1 MKRAV
6 TLLAAL
12 SLSASLG
19 PAALAQT
26 APVSTSA
33 TPASTAAPA
42 APARVQTPAGT
53 FVGQDRAGV
62 RSWLGIPYAQP
73 PVGDA
78 RWQPPRALP
87 ASQAERTTT
96 QPGAACVQTL
106 SVPGMDQQ
114 VRGAE
119 DCLFLNVYAPTNA
132 QKAPV
137 MVWIHGGSFQMGA
150 GSDYDLSV
158 LAREQG
164 VVAVSLNYRLGA
176 LGFLATPALD
186 TAQGTA
192 GNLGLLDQQLALK
205 WVRDNIAAFGGDAQN
220 VTVFGESAGG
230 MSICAQLAS
239 PGAAGLFDKA
249 IIQSGPCTAPGIM
262 QSRADAYNLGSRFA
276 AAVGCDPADAACLR
290 AVPADKL
297 VLTRSPNAA
306 FPGAVPFPPV
316 YGDSTVPRAPAEVLR
331 QGQNAVP
338 LLIGTNLNEGT
349 LFAAFVGDPRRD
361 LNAAEFLGL
370 NAVLNGPNAPRAL
383 LAYNSRTSG
392 TRTQAAAAS
401 ATDSLFACPSSNLAR
416 DISRFVP
423 VYSYEFRDPN
433 PPRPAQLRPTVGL
446 PSFGAFHGSEI
457 VSVTGTPSGLGNPS
471 DFTPAQAELSR
482 TMQTYWANF
491 ARTGNPNGAGLPQ
504 WAAFTTEQPQ
514 VLGLAPGE
522 VTPVQDFRAEHH
534 CDTIWR
540 P

>member
-1 MKRAV
+1 MNPKP
-6 TLLAAL
+6 TLLTTLGLSAVL
-12 SLSASLG
+12 SLST
-19 PAALAQT
+19 ALAQP
-26 APVSTSA
+26 APAPAPALAPASA
-33 TPASTAAPA
+33 TPA
-42 APARVQTPAGT
+42 RVQAPAGT
-53 FVGQDRAGV
+53 FVGQEANGLRT
-62 RSWLGIPYAQP
+62 WLGLPYAAA

-87 ASQAERTTT
+87 ASQTERAATR
-96 QPGAACVQTL
+96 PGAACVQTL
-106 SVPGMDQQ
+106 SLPGQPQ
-114 VRGAE
+114 TVRGAE
-119 DCLFLNVYAPTNA
+119 DCLFLNVYAPVNA

-150 GSDYDLSV
+150 GSDDDLSR

-186 TAQGTA
+186 TAQGSA

-249 IIQSGPCTAPGIM
+249 IIQSGPCTASGIM
-262 QSRADAYNLGSRFA
+262 QSRAEAYNLGARFA

-290 AVPADKL
+290 AVPAEKL

-331 QGQNAVP
+331 QGLSPRVP
-338 LLIGTNLNEGT
+338 LLIGSNLNEGT
-349 LFAAFVGDPRRD
+349 LFAAFVADPRRD
-361 LNAAEFLGL
+361 LSTAEFLGL
-370 NAVLNGPNAPRAL
+370 NAVLNGPNAVRAL
-383 LAYNSRTSG
+383 FTYNSRRFG
-392 TRTQAAAAS
+392 TRTQAAAAI
-401 ATDSLFACPSSNLAR
+401 ATDSLFACPTTNLAR
-416 DISRFVP
+416 DLSRFAP
-423 VYSYEFRDPN
+423 VYSYEFRDPT
-433 PPRPAQLRPTVGL
+433 PPRPALLRPTVGL
-446 PSFGAFHGSEI
+446 PTLGAFHGSEI
-457 VSVTGTPSGLGNPS
+457 VSVFGTPTGLGNPA

-491 ARTGNPNGAGLPQ
+491 ARSGNPNGNGLPQ
-504 WAAFTTEQPQ
+504 WSAFTAEQPQ
-514 VLGLAPGE
+514 VLGLAPAQ
-522 VTPVQDFRAEHH
+522 VAPVADFRAEHH
-534 CDTIWR
+534 CDTVWR